1 MAWVRGVLTG
11 FGDIYAYICTKGG
24 QSKCKAKVKPCWAML
39 GPSWDHFGTSLA
51 VLSDFEA
58 LLEQF
63 WSNLGPFGALFGAF
77 LGQLGAILCYLRP
90 SWAILGASWEQ
101 ELLRESRPAGTVLGP
116 RHLDPFFLGP
126 FWDRAE
132 STVE

>member
-1 MAWVRGVLTG
+1 
-11 FGDIYAYICTKGG
+11 
-24 QSKCKAKVKPCWAML
+24 ML

-51 VLSDFEA
+51 VLSDFDA

-77 LGQLGAILCYLRP
+77 LGQLGAILAYLRP

-101 ELLRESRPAGTVLGP
+101 ELLRELRQEKTVLG
-116 RHLDPFFLGP
+116 LSDFTKFWGP
-126 FWDRAE
+126 FWAPKLALFCFFGDHFLDQFYFY
-132 STVE
+132 